1 MINMKDGHR
10 SIAGV
15 IGGGSFGT
23 TVAKLLS
30 YNCDVLLFT
39 RSRETAHQINDDH
52 FHLGYPLSKNIRA
65 TTHLEEIPDVCEVIF
80 PVIPSA
86 NFRGMMQSLGKLLEP
101 RHIVIHATKGF
112 DLTGVKEKDT
122 SNAPIS
128 RKEVRTMSEVI
139 IEESPVLRVG
149 CLSGPNLAKEILQGQ
164 PTATVLASEFMEVI
178 QIGQK
183 MLSSSAFFVFGSHDL
198 IGAEL
203 AGALKNV
210 IALGSGF
217 LNGQGL
223 GKNIQAMLITRG
235 LHEIIYFGESLGAR
249 KEAFLGTA
257 GIGDLIATAT
267 SEDSRNFTFGK
278 MLGRGKTMKEAQ
290 QNMVEVAEGV
300 RTLKIAYRLSKYY
313 QIKVPITEMLFKVI
327 YEGFPFE
334 KALEYLMRYPYTTDV
349 DFL

>member
-1 MINMKDGHR
+1 MNANGG
-10 SIAGV
+10 IAGV
-15 IGGGSFGT
+15 VGAGSFGT
-23 TVAKLLS
+23 TVAKLLAHNS
-30 YNCDVLLFT
+30 RVLLFT
-39 RSRETAHQINDDH
+39 RSREVADKINNNH
-52 FHLGYPLSKNIRA
+52 FHLGYKLSENIRA
-65 TTHLEEIPDVCEVIF
+65 TTRLEEISQSCDVVF

-86 NFRGMMQSLGKLLEP
+86 NFRNLMQTLGKLLEP

-112 DLTGVKEKDT
+112 DLTGVKEKDK

-128 RKEVRTMSEVI
+128 RNEVRTMSEVI
-139 IEESPVLRVG
+139 IETSPVLRVG
-149 CLSGPNLAKEILQGQ
+149 CLSGPNLAKEILEGQ
-164 PTATVLASEFMEVI
+164 PTATVVASEFSEVI
-178 QIGQK
+178 QAGQK
-183 MLSSSAFFVFGSHDL
+183 LLSSDVFFVFGSHDL

-210 IALGSGF
+210 IALGSGY

-235 LHEIIYFGESLGAR
+235 LHEIVYFGKSLGAK

-257 GIGDLIATAT
+257 GIGDLIATGT

-278 MLGRGKTMKEAQ
+278 MLGTGKTIQEAEE
-290 QNMVEVAEGV
+290 NMVEVAEGV

-313 QIKVPITEMLFKVI
+313 NIKVPITEMLFKVI